1 MFGLPVLDIGLGMV
15 FLYLLLSLA
24 CTAATEL
31 ISGAVRLRARTL
43 VQGIK
48 NLIRD
53 DTLQKEFLN
62 HPLIKA
68 LHRERKMPSII
79 PPRTFALTLLHT
91 IPGVD
96 MSKGFEGVREAVK
109 QLTPNSDLQKTL
121 LILIDDADNDLKKL
135 QTNIESWFNN
145 TMDRV
150 GGWYKAKAQVITV
163 IVSLVVVGLT
173 NADTIQWVK
182 ALSSDSALR
191 QALVAQAEVYAKRDQ
206 PAPLNPPKEP
216 AESKSD
222 AAQGASK
229 KVASGGLDSLTI
241 AAQRIQS
248 NLDAIKKLGIPFGW
262 EKTTEQ
268 VDWLSKVVGLLLTVL
283 ATSLGAPFWFDMLK
297 KIVNIKTAGAATSE
311 KKDKDEEK
319 KPK

>member
-1 MFGLPVLDIGLGMV
+1 MFGLQVLDIGLGMV

-31 ISGAVRLRARTL
+31 ISGAVRLRASTL

-53 DTLQKEFLN
+53 DTLQKEFLD

-68 LHRERKMPSII
+68 LHREGKMPSFI

-96 MSKGFEGVREAVK
+96 ISKGIEGVREAVK

-121 LILIDDADNDLKKL
+121 LILIDDAGDDLLKL
-135 QTNIESWFNN
+135 RANIETWFND

-163 IVSLVVVGLT
+163 VVCLLVVGFS

-182 ALSSDSALR
+182 ALSSDSSLR
-191 QALVAQAEVYAKRDQ
+191 EALVAQAEVYAKRDQ
-206 PAPLNPPKEP
+206 PAPLVTSSEP
-216 AESKSD
+216 ADSKNV
-222 AAQGASK
+222 AAQAESK
-229 KVASGGLDSLTI
+229 KVASGETESLKT
-241 AAQRIQS
+241 AAKRIQS
-248 NLDAIKKLGIPFGW
+248 NLDEIKNLGIPFGW
-262 EKTTEQ
+262 EKAPEKI
-268 VDWLSKVVGLLLTVL
+268 DWLLKVVGLLLTVL
-283 ATSLGAPFWFDMLK
+283 ATSLGAPFWFEMLK
-297 KIVNIKTAGAATSE
+297 KIVNIKTAGASPSNA
-311 KKDKDEEK
+311 KDKGEEK

>member
-1 MFGLPVLDIGLGMV
+1 MFGLQVLDIGLGMV

-31 ISGAVRLRARTL
+31 ISGAVRLRASTL

-53 DTLQKEFLN
+53 DKLQKEFLD

-68 LHRERKMPSII
+68 LHREGKMPSFI

-96 MSKGFEGVREAVK
+96 MSKGIESVRDAVA
-109 QLTPNSDLQKTL
+109 QLPADSDLRKTL
-121 LILIDDADNDLKKL
+121 IILIDDAGNDLTKL
-135 QTNIESWFNN
+135 RANVETWFND

-163 IVSLVVVGLT
+163 VVCLLVVGFS

-182 ALSSDSALR
+182 ALSSDSSLR
-191 QALVAQAEVYAKRDQ
+191 EALVAQAEVYAKRDE
-206 PAPLNPPKEP
+206 PAPLITSREP
-216 AESKSD
+216 AESKTV
-222 AAQGASK
+222 AAQPESK
-229 KVASGGLDSLTI
+229 KVTSGAIDSLTI
-241 AAQRIQS
+241 AARRIQS
-248 NLDAIKKLGIPFGW
+248 NLDEIKKLGIPFGW
-262 EKTTEQ
+262 EKTPEK
-268 VDWLSKVVGLLLTVL
+268 VNWLLKVVGLLLTVL

-297 KIVNIKTAGAATSE
+297 KIVNIKTAGASPSDA
-311 KKDKDEEK
+311 KDKGEEK
-319 KPK
+319 EPK